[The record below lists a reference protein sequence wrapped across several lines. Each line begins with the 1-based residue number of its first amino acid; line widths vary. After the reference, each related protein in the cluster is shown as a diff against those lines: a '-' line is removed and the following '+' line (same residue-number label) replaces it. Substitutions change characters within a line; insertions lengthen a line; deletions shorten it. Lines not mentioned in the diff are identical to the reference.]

1 MSNTVIKTAA
11 CAALTATLLG
21 APSVP
26 AFATGLDDVP
36 TRVVHFGDLDLSRK
50 TGTAVLY
57 ARIRSADEEVCA
69 SRVAGY
75 FEAIAVS
82 KSCRQEAI
90 ARAVADVNSPLLW
103 SYHFEQNK
111 HSIAIVQRE

>member
-1 MSNTVIKTAA
+1 MSIDLIKTAA
-11 CAALTATLLG
+11 CGALAATLLG

-26 AFATGLDDVP
+26 AFATGLDDAP
-36 TRVVHFGDLDLSRK
+36 ARVVHFGDLDLSHR

-57 ARIRSADEEVCA
+57 ARIRSAAEEVCA

-75 FEAIAVS
+75 FEAIAVA

-103 SYHFEQNK
+103 SYHLEQNK
-111 HSIAIVQRE
+111 QSIAIVQRE